1 MGDVFMVASG
11 KGGVGKTTLCAM
23 LGSQFARMDKTVVML
38 DTNFGLRNLD
48 LYFHLENKIIYN
60 LVDVLKGVC
69 SYRQALLPLDSN
81 RTFYIMPGSRNY
93 DFSLPEDAFSCLIE
107 KLKAQFDIVLIDTPA
122 GITPIHQ
129 AMFPY
134 VDQALVVVTMS
145 QASLADALSFCHVLQ
160 KQGLPARLIFNQMGP
175 DMAKRRNRSRLQEMA
190 RHAFHAEYLGSL
202 PDMHKK
208 CAMPSDFLTRGKEIL
223 PICRT
228 ILMPAKETE

>member
-1 MGDVFMVASG
+1 
-11 KGGVGKTTLCAM
+11 
-23 LGSQFARMDKTVVML
+23 
-38 DTNFGLRNLD
+38 
-48 LYFHLENKIIYN
+48 
-60 LVDVLKGVC
+60 
-69 SYRQALLPLDSN
+69 
-81 RTFYIMPGSRNY
+81 MPGSRNY

-145 QASLADALSFCHVLQ
+145 QASPADALSFCHVLQ

>member
-38 DTNFGLRNLD
+38 DTDFGLRNLD

-60 LVDVLKGVC
+60 LVDVLQGVC
-69 SYRQALLPLDSN
+69 SYRQALLSLDYD
-81 RTFYIMPGSRNY
+81 RTFYIMPGSKNY

-129 AMFPY
+129 VMLPY
-134 VDQALVVVTMS
+134 VDQALVVVTMC
-145 QASLADALSFCHVLQ
+145 QASLTDALSFCHVLQ
-160 KQGLPARLIFNQMGP
+160 KQGLPARLIFNQMEG
-175 DMAKRRNRSRLQEMA
+175 DMGKRKNRGRLMEMA
-190 RHAFHAEYLGSL
+190 EQVFCAGFAGSL

-208 CAMPSDFLTRGKEIL
+208 CSMPSDFLAQSKEIQ
-223 PICRT
+223 PICKT
-228 ILMPAKETE
+228 ILTPAKETE

>member
-38 DTNFGLRNLD
+38 DTDFGLRNLD

-175 DMAKRRNRSRLQEMA
+175 DMAKKTQPHRLQ
-190 RHAFHAEYLGSL
+190 RWPRPCLSCRVFGQS
-202 PDMHKK
+202 
-208 CAMPSDFLTRGKEIL
+208 
-223 PICRT
+223 PICIRNALCRQ
-228 ILMPAKETE
+228 IF